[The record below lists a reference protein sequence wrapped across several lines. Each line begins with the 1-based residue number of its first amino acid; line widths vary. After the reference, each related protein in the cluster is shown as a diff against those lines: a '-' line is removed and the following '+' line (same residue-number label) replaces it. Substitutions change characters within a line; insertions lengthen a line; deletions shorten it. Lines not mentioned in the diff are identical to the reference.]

1 MFFLLFFLARL
12 LFFDHVKAPMLTFW
26 HITRIQPSIPPLAAH
41 LNPLFLVFV
50 SLGQS
55 TSL

>member
-12 LFFDHVKAPMLTFW
+12 LFFDHVKASMLTFW
-26 HITRIQPSIPPLAAH
+26 HITRIQPSIPPLAVH